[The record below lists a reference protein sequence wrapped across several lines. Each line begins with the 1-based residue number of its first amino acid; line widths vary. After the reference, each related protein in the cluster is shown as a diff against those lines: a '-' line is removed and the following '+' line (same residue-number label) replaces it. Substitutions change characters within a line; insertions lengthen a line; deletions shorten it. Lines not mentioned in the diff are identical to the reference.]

1 MQLDPDGA
9 QHFPA
14 VFGAA
19 RIASLRAFFS
29 SCGESARIAPT
40 PGLAEQLRPATDL
53 VRRFLPGARP
63 VFARWFDKSPRS
75 NWSLGWHQDRT
86 VALAAR
92 RDVAGFSRWTVK
104 AGIPHAVPPFE
115 ILGRMLTLRLHL
127 DAIDEA
133 NAPLLI
139 APGSHRLGL
148 VPEAGIA
155 AAVARCGTRPCLA
168 KAGDAWLYAA
178 PIVHASDRA
187 RAPARRRVL
196 QIAYSA
202 DRLLGGLGWAGV

>member
-14 VFGAA
+14 VFSAA
-19 RIASLRAFFS
+19 RIDSLRAFFS
-29 SCGESARIAPT
+29 SRGESARLAPA

-53 VRRFLPGARP
+53 VGRFLPSARP
-63 VFARWFDKSPRS
+63 VFARWFDKSPTS

-86 VALAAR
+86 VPLAER
-92 RDVAGFSRWTVK
+92 GDVAGFCQWTVK

-115 ILGRMLTLRLHL
+115 ILAGMLTLRLHL
-127 DAIDEA
+127 DAVDEA

-139 APGSHRLGL
+139 APGSHRRGL

-155 AAVARCGTRPCLA
+155 AAVARCGTRACLA

-178 PIVHASDRA
+178 PILHASARA
-187 RAPARRRVL
+187 RSPARRRVL

-202 DRLLGGLGWAGV
+202 DRLLGGLEWAGV